1 MKGAE
6 KSLVQKQKG
15 RYKFHGD
22 QLEQVNPKRDP
33 ERDLEREVTGK
44 DSQLPP
50 PPPPWLFLLPLLV
63 FWSPQ

>member
-15 RYKFHGD
+15 RYKSHGD
-22 QLEQVNPKRDP
+22 WLEQVNPKRDP

-44 DSQLPP
+44 DSPLPP
-50 PPPPWLFLLPLLV
+50 PPQLLLLRLPV
-63 FWSPQ
+63 LWSPQ